1 MPDLTADRLELLDRF
16 RAMYV
21 GKQFEASAFD
31 LDGGYLQTT
40 LADDARMPLRFF
52 VEYNNAWWFAVI
64 SGVEVPMTSYDPVSD
79 SGAIVLDIDYEGETL
94 RAMQHVHFGD
104 GVINRIR
111 TYASGAFFDRPDPAG
126 LTRPPRQ
133 HLLARDRV
141 RPGDLTGRGAGLPPH
156 AARPALRRGPGNRAG
171 GGPDRG
177 EPRGPRHSTGP
188 TGNLTCGIAME
199 PPIGIEPMTYSLRVN
214 RSGRLS

>member
-16 RAMYV
+16 RSMYV
-21 GKQFEASAFD
+21 GKHFEASAFD

-64 SGVEVPMTSYDPVSD
+64 SGVDVPMTSYDPASD
-79 SGAIVLDIDYEGETL
+79 SGAIVLDVDYEGETL

-111 TYASGAFFDRPDPAG
+111 TYASGAFFDRPTPLVSLDRHGNTCWLETGYDLATSLDAAQVFLRTPHGRRYAEDPA
-126 LTRPPRQ
+126 TAPAV
-133 HLLARDRV
+133 ARIEANLE
-141 RPGDLTGRGAGLPPH
+141 DL
-156 AARPALRRGPGNRAG
+156 AARLTPTPRPA
-171 GGPDRG
+171 
-177 EPRGPRHSTGP
+177 S
-188 TGNLTCGIAME
+188 
-199 PPIGIEPMTYSLRVN
+199 PPFTR
-214 RSGRLS
+214 